1 MHIGE
6 LARSAQVNIQ
16 TIRFYEREGLLP
28 RPQRTAAGYRSYE
41 AKDLERVIFIK
52 RNQELGFTLA
62 EIQQLFQLHEAMLR
76 LSRPPRRSSHEVQA
90 IITMGHERLRT
101 INQKIRSLHDMR
113 RNLASVIEHL
123 ERAGVATCP
132 VGKSPAKRRSKK
144 SKKSL

>member
-28 RPQRTAAGYRSYE
+28 RPLRTAAGYRSYE
-41 AKDLERVIFIK
+41 ASDLERVIFIK

-76 LSRPPRRSSHEVQA
+76 WSRPPRHNSHEVQA

-113 RNLASVIEHL
+113 RNLTSVIDHL
-123 ERAGVATCP
+123 KKAGVATCP
-132 VGKSPAKRRSKK
+132 VVKSPAKQRPKK
-144 SKKSL
+144 I

>member
-28 RPQRTAAGYRSYE
+28 RPARTAAGYRSYE
-41 AKDLERVIFIK
+41 AGDLERVIFIK

-76 LSRPPRRSSHEVQA
+76 LSRPPRHTSHEVQA

-101 INQKIRSLHDMR
+101 INQKIRSLHDIR
-113 RNLASVIEHL
+113 RKLAWVIGHL
-123 ERAGVATCP
+123 EKVGVTTCP
-132 VGKSPAKRRSKK
+132 VVKSPAKQRPKK
-144 SKKSL
+144 I